1 MTWKNEIRKEKKD
14 DDEPL
19 DFTNKIRDTRS
30 AESYKTGDSH
40 RKTTSEGDKT
50 GRPVNVEKMKLL
62 PNAYKPLQK
71 AILYL
76 ETMGDDILDYAIDE
90 ARWEDYQAKSPF
102 KSLDLNAQDVRS
114 FLHVIKTALIRIY
127 NESEE

>member
-1 MTWKNEIRKEKKD
+1 M
-14 DDEPL
+14 
-19 DFTNKIRDTRS
+19 RDTRS
-30 AESYKTGDSH
+30 AESYKTGD
-40 RKTTSEGDKT
+40 TT

-71 AILYL
+71 AILHL
-76 ETMGDDILDYAIDE
+76 ETIGDDVLDYAIDE

-127 NESEE
+127 NESEKE

>member
-1 MTWKNEIRKEKKD
+1 MTWKNEIKKD
-14 DDEPL
+14 EHKTGRRAY
-19 DFTNKIRDTRS
+19 TNKVRDTRS
-30 AESYKTGDSH
+30 AESYKTGD
-40 RKTTSEGDKT
+40 TT

-76 ETMGDDILDYAIDE
+76 ETIGDDVLDYVIDE
-90 ARWEDYQAKSPF
+90 ARWEEYQSNSPF

-114 FLHVIKTALIRIY
+114 FLHVIKTALIRTY
-127 NESEE
+127 RKPEKE

>member
-1 MTWKNEIRKEKKD
+1 MRKVIIMTWKDEIKKEKKD
-14 DDEPL
+14 DGSTGRRSY
-19 DFTNKIRDTRS
+19 TNKVRDTRS
-30 AESYKTGDSH
+30 AESYKTGD
-40 RKTTSEGDKT
+40 TT

-71 AILYL
+71 AILHL
-76 ETMGDDILDYAIDE
+76 ETIGDDVLDYAIDE

-127 NESEE
+127 NESEKE